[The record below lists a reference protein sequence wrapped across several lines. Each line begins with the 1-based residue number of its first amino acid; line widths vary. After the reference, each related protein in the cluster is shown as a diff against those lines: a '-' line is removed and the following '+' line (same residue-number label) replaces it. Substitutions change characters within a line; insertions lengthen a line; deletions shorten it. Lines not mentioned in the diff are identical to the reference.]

1 MTEFDEHK
9 RDSVDSRDDSPA
21 ELDPELKFRLK
32 QAEMELLGR
41 IDDNRVFT
49 PKRIIALAVPLLILV
64 ILTAAAYFLSKLF
77 GSPGMR

>member
-9 RDSVDSRDDSPA
+9 RDSVDSWDNSSA

-32 QAEMELLGR
+32 QAEVELLGR

>member
-1 MTEFDEHK
+1 MTEFDE
-9 RDSVDSRDDSPA
+9 RQLNSGDTGDNSPA

-32 QAEMELLGR
+32 QAEAELLGR

-77 GSPGMR
+77 SSPGMR